1 MPQALIL
8 AAEDQLVGSLCK
20 RHAVAQQRAPTAC
33 RRTVSGSIS
42 LPCSGCFSPFPHGTG
57 PLSVFREY
65 LALRVGP
72 RGFAVSDRIPRVPP
86 YSGGRYLISRRPY
99 GGVTRCARPFQ
110 TVPVPPDETIAAPTT
125 PHLPRQV
132 RFGLLPVRSPLLRQ
146 SIVFFLLLRVL
157 RCFSS
162 PRSPRLLAGDWTPS
176 SRVAPFGHARIDTC
190 LRFPVPFRSLP
201 RPSSPPEA

>member
-1 MPQALIL
+1 MLLTFPSRYWSTVGLPGVFSL
-8 AAEDQLVGSLCK
+8 AGWSPRFRTGFLVSRPTQVAATSSL
-20 RHAVAQQRAPTAC
+20 VARTGVSPAAP
-33 RRTVSGSIS
+33 G
-42 LPCSGCFSPFPHGTG
+42 LF
-57 PLSVFREY
+57 
-65 LALRVGP
+65 
-72 RGFAVSDRIPRVPP
+72 
-86 YSGGRYLISRRPY
+86 SRRPY

-110 TVPVPPDETIAAPTT
+110 TVPVPQDEPMAAPTT
-125 PHLPRQV
+125 PNLPRQV

-146 SIVFFLLLRVL
+146 SITFFLLLRVL

-190 LRFPVPFRSLP
+190 LRFPVHFRSLP